1 MRATWVLG
9 AVAAA
14 GLVTSIWLWR
24 ENRALEDELAA
35 RPAAAAAAADPWNAP
50 AATSAASSSDE
61 PARAVP
67 RRPIELG
74 RAFTGKLPELA
85 PPPQES
91 RLERRVRR
99 RAEIAAF
106 LGHSDGETAEQY
118 RARIVPLITT
128 GLAKPRA
135 DVEDQRK
142 QLEAKAGVTPE
153 QHAKLDAAFQ
163 DTYSDLLKYTNG
175 AIADGELTPY
185 KSNVAGMLQ
194 FAGGLGAIL
203 DGTETKIGGILT
215 PDQQRT
221 FDDSG
226 FEWGEYLGVLAPWEQ
241 LEPPPPPSH

>member
-1 MRATWVLG
+1 MRSTWVLG

-14 GLVTSIWLWR
+14 GVVTSIWLWR

-35 RPAAAAAAADPWNAP
+35 RPAAAAAAGDPWAGPATPVSAP
-50 AATSAASSSDE
+50 SDGDDG
-61 PARAVP
+61 PAL
-67 RRPIELG
+67 RRPITPV
-74 RAFTGKLPELA
+74 RAFTGKIPELA

-91 RLERRVRR
+91 RLEKRVRR

-106 LGHSDGETAEQY
+106 LGRSDGETVEQY
-118 RARIVPLITT
+118 RARIVPLIQT

-135 DVEDQRK
+135 DVEQQRK
-142 QLEAKAGVTPE
+142 DLEAKAGVTPE

-163 DTYSDLLKYTNG
+163 DTYSDLMKYTNG

-185 KSNVAGMLQ
+185 KSNVSGMLQ

-203 DGTETKIGGILT
+203 DGTEGKIDGILT

-241 LEPPPPPSH
+241 LEPPPPPK

>member
-1 MRATWVLG
+1 MRSTWVLG

-14 GLVTSIWLWR
+14 GVVTSIWLWR
-24 ENRALEDELAA
+24 ENRALHDELAA
-35 RPAAAAAAADPWNAP
+35 RSAPAADPWNAP
-50 AATSAASSSDE
+50 AVAAVATPAASDE
-61 PARAVP
+61 DAPSAP
-67 RRPIELG
+67 RRPIVPG
-74 RAFTGKLPELA
+74 RAFVGKVPELPEA
-85 PPPQES
+85 PQES

-106 LGHSDGETAEQY
+106 LGRSDGETVEQY

-142 QLEAKAGVTPE
+142 QLEAKANVTPE

-163 DTYSDLLKYTNG
+163 DTYGDLLKYTNG

-226 FEWGEYLGVLAPWEQ
+226 FEWGEYLGVVAPWEQ
-241 LEPPPPPSH
+241 LEPPPPPAH